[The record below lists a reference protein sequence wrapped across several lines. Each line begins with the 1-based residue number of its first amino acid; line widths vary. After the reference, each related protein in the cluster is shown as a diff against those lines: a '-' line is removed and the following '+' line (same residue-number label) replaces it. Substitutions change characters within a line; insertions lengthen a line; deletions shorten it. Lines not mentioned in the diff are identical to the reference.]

1 MMKYTAL
8 LALMFMTSGSLAGDA
23 TFESIQKDFQ
33 RKTISLL
40 SNTNISVADLQTT
53 VAKFAGETFGA
64 HPDIMRQETER
75 RFKALPVFPDTNL
88 SGYVEHKIS
97 DEFPLPPPETGWVWL
112 MFGWD
117 PEKLADSAKKTILSR
132 QVGVEGYGRLAL
144 LNACCPD
151 KTYRLGDG
159 RYPDLVV
166 DSLGDLFIVKIQ
178 MTDVGVCK
186 PVSVRW
192 MKKKES
198 RTTP

>member
-1 MMKYTAL
+1 MLVAS
-8 LALMFMTSGSLAGDA
+8 ASLAADA
-23 TFESIQKDFQ
+23 TFESIHKEFQ
-33 RKTISLL
+33 HKAISLL
-40 SNTNISVADLQTT
+40 SDTNTSVADLQTRI
-53 VAKFAGETFGA
+53 AKFASETFGA
-64 HPDIMRQETER
+64 HPDIMREEAER
-75 RFKALPVFPDTNL
+75 RFKTLPQFTNTHL
-88 SGYVEHKIS
+88 TGYVEYKTS

-151 KTYRLGDG
+151 KIYRLGDG
-159 RYPDLVV
+159 KFPDLVV
-166 DSLGDLFIVKIQ
+166 DSLGDLFVLKIQ